1 MTDTASSAD
10 PSRAVTAAVL
20 LLSGM
25 TIMANATL
33 SPSLPALRAHFADVP
48 GIETLA
54 GLVVTLPSL
63 AVVLT
68 AGAFGWLTDRVD
80 RQALLLLSGFLYAV
94 GGTSGLW
101 VQDLFGILI
110 GRLVLGIGVAGAMV
124 LATTWA
130 ADLWHGEARTRFL
143 GLQGAFMSAGGI
155 VVIMIGGALSSLQ
168 WRGAFM
174 TYLLVVPITVFALAA
189 LMPHARERRH
199 RQSPRPA
206 DLASH
211 PFPWTLFAFAGAQA
225 MLFMI
230 AFYVIPTRLPFLLG
244 GVGVAKPI
252 VLSSIVALVTVAA
265 LPGAL
270 AYGHLRRR
278 LSTLSVFALCWSI
291 MGLGLL
297 VLSMA
302 TNMAVMVLGVSL
314 VGMGLGPAM
323 PNQTSH
329 LMAAMP
335 PTQRGRASGLLT
347 MAVFAGQFV
356 SPLFSGTL
364 VEGLGED
371 GALRVLGIVQIG
383 LALGLAVTVMYRAR
397 NPATQHP
404 I

>member
-1 MTDTASSAD
+1 MTDRASSAD
-10 PSRAVTAAVL
+10 PSQAVTAAVL
-20 LLSGM
+20 LLGGM

-48 GIETLA
+48 AIDTLA

-101 VQDLFGILI
+101 VQNLFGILI

-130 ADLWHGEARTRFL
+130 ADLWQGEARTRFL

-155 VVIMIGGALSSLQ
+155 VVILIGGTLSSLH
-168 WRGAFM
+168 WRGAFA

-189 LMPHARERRH
+189 LRPHARERRH
-199 RQSPRPA
+199 RQSARTA
-206 DLASH
+206 DQASH
-211 PFPWTLFAFAGAQA
+211 AFPWTVFAFVGAQA

-230 AFYVIPTRLPFLLG
+230 AFYVIPTRLPFLLRE
-244 GVGVAKPI
+244 VGVSNPVA
-252 VLSSIVALVTVAA
+252 LSVIVALVTLAA

-270 AYGHLRRR
+270 AYGRLRRR
-278 LSTLSVFALCWSI
+278 LSTLSVFVLCWSM

-302 TNMAVMVLGVSL
+302 TNLAVMVLGVVL

-323 PNQTSH
+323 PNQTAH

-347 MAVFAGQFV
+347 TAVFAGQFV
-356 SPLFSGTL
+356 SPLFSGPL
-364 VEGLGED
+364 VERLGED
-371 GALRVLGIVQIG
+371 GALRVFGIVQIA
-383 LALGLAVTVMYRAR
+383 LALGLATIVMYRAR
-397 NPATQHP
+397 YPVMADRV
-404 I
+404 